1 MCNATR
7 GLPCRSRIPTIRP
20 APWKCAAPS
29 SASSPIGRRAFSC
42 VSPTATATRRSSAP
56 PTPRPRGRLPPTP
69 RTGWSSWCARPGSAS
84 IDTTSAPMTTPN
96 IDLGRFGVFTWDPG
110 SSFLD
115 LGLAVTPAQAQEIER
130 LGYGTLWITGS
141 PAAELSFA
149 EPFLESTTA
158 LKVAT
163 GIVNI
168 WTADA
173 KTVAESFHRI
183 DTAHPGRF
191 VLGIGAGHPEHTG
204 QYRKPYDALVDYLDE
219 LDEYGVPANQ
229 RVLAALGPRVLRLA
243 ADRTA
248 GAHPYN
254 TTPEHS
260 AQAREIIGPNAL
272 LLPEHKV
279 LLIADAEEAL
289 AVGRK
294 VLNTYNYLNLT
305 NYVNNFKRLGFTDAD
320 LTPPGSDKFVE
331 ALVAYATPEDIAT
344 RLREHLRAGADH
356 VVIQVLGGPDKLLPT
371 LTDLAGALGLTKRA

>member
-1 MCNATR
+1 
-7 GLPCRSRIPTIRP
+7 
-20 APWKCAAPS
+20 
-29 SASSPIGRRAFSC
+29 
-42 VSPTATATRRSSAP
+42 
-56 PTPRPRGRLPPTP
+56 
-69 RTGWSSWCARPGSAS
+69 
-84 IDTTSAPMTTPN
+84 MTTPN
-96 IDLGRFGVFTWDPG
+96 IDLGRFGVFAMDP
-110 SSFLD
+110 SRSFID
-115 LGLAVTPAQAQEIER
+115 LGMAVITPEQALEIER
-130 LGYGTLWITGS
+130 LGYGTLWISGVR
-141 PAAELSFA
+141 PELSFA
-149 EPFLESTTA
+149 EPLLDSTTA
-158 LKVAT
+158 LKVAS

-183 DTAHPGRF
+183 NTAHPGRF
-191 VLGIGAGHPEHTG
+191 LLGIGAGHPEHTE

-219 LDEYGVPANQ
+219 LDEYGIPANQ

-243 ADRTA
+243 AERTA

-254 TTPEHS
+254 TTPEHT

-279 LLIADAEEAL
+279 LPIADTEEAL

-294 VLNTYNYLNLT
+294 VLNAYNYLNLT

-331 ALVAYATPEDIAT
+331 ALVAYGTPDEIAN

-356 VVIQVLGGPDKLLPT
+356 VVIQVIGGTDKLLPT
-371 LTDLAGALGLTKRA
+371 LTDLASALGPTKRA

>member
-1 MCNATR
+1 M
-7 GLPCRSRIPTIRP
+7 
-20 APWKCAAPS
+20 
-29 SASSPIGRRAFSC
+29 
-42 VSPTATATRRSSAP
+42 
-56 PTPRPRGRLPPTP
+56 
-69 RTGWSSWCARPGSAS
+69 
-84 IDTTSAPMTTPN
+84 TTSN
-96 IDLGRFGVFTWDPG
+96 IDLGRFGVFTWDPR

-115 LGLAVTPAQAQEIER
+115 LGLAVTPEQAQEIER
-130 LGYGTLWITGS
+130 LGYGTLWVTGS

-149 EPFLESTTA
+149 EPLLESTTA

-183 DTAHPGRF
+183 NTAYPGRF
-191 VLGIGAGHPEHTG
+191 VLGIGAGHPEHTE

-219 LDEYGVPANQ
+219 LDEYNVPAHQ

-243 ADRTA
+243 SERTA

-254 TTPEHS
+254 ITPEHT
-260 AQAREIIGPNAL
+260 AQAREIIGPKAL

-279 LLIADAEEAL
+279 LPIADAEEAL

-305 NYVNNFKRLGFTDAD
+305 NYVNNFKRLGFYRRRPHPARQRQVHR
-320 LTPPGSDKFVE
+320 LPGRLRHARRHRQPPGRASPIWRGPCCDSGPRRPGQ
-331 ALVAYATPEDIAT
+331 TIADAE
-344 RLREHLRAGADH
+344 RVGQCVGAH
-356 VVIQVLGGPDKLLPT
+356 
-371 LTDLAGALGLTKRA
+371 